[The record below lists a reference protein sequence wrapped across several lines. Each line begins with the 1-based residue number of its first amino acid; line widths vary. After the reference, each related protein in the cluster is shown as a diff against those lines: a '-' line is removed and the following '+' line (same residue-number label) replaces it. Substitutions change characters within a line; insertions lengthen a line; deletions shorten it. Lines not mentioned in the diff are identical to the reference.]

1 MEYTEVKNLGIIGTG
16 NTPSM
21 KNSAFYDSPDI
32 PFFKPSDISGK
43 DIAKLHK
50 SEYFISHNAREKAR
64 VFPKGTVLCTC
75 IGIIGKIGI
84 VQQESACNQ
93 QINYIIPNANF
104 VPEFIAYSLKSQSQ
118 KMIDVGRDAPI
129 VPIINKTKFEKI
141 KIPICSLKEQ
151 KKIVAELDNIEEGI
165 RVKET
170 QLKALDELIQS
181 RFTEMFEHIKT
192 KDKISNLCLVNPA
205 KPKNIDDN
213 LLVSFLPM
221 ANVSEQGNADLSV
234 IRKYQEV
241 KKGFTYFQDDD
252 ILFAK
257 ITPCMENGKGALV
270 KNLKNNIGFGSTEFH
285 VIRVQKA
292 LIPQYLFTIT
302 QSKSFRSLAKAN
314 MTGSVGQQ
322 RVPASFIENFSIPVP
337 PFPLQNKFAQ
347 FVQQVEKAKEI
358 VKIQIKDL
366 QELLA
371 LKMDEYFK

>member
-1 MEYTEVKNLGIIGTG
+1 MKLGNITRIKAGKLDANAAREG
-16 NTPSM
+16 GI
-21 KNSAFYDSPDI
+21 Y
-32 PFFKPSDISGK
+32 PFFTCARIPLKIDRYAYDCECVLVAGNGDLNVKYYSGK
-43 DIAKLHK
+43 FEA
-50 SEYFISHNAREKAR
+50 YQR
-64 VFPKGTVLCTC
+64 T
-75 IGIIGKIGI
+75 
-84 VQQESACNQ
+84 
-93 QINYIIPNANF
+93 YII
-104 VPEFIAYSLKSQSQ
+104 ESL
-118 KMIDVGRDAPI
+118 D
-129 VPIINKTKFEKI
+129 KTKLSTKYLFYFLSYYIHILRAQTTGGVI
-141 KIPICSLKEQ
+141 KFIKLGNLTEAPLSLPILETQ